1 MSRPIVHI
9 EIVSKDPAKSNAF
22 AGKLFG
28 WETSH
33 MAEYDYHGWKSENVA
48 GAFPGINE
56 MMKEGSVILY
66 VNSENIEADLE
77 AIKAE
82 GGSPLGEIVPIPG
95 MGRFAHFA
103 DPTGAIMALWQSD
116 PMPE

>member
-33 MAEYDYHGWKSENVA
+33 MPEYDYHGWKTENVA
-48 GAFPGINE
+48 GAFPSTNF
-56 MMKEGSVILY
+56 MKEGSVILY
-66 VNSENIEADLE
+66 LGSENLEADME
-77 AIKAE
+77 QIKAE
-82 GGSPLGEIVPIPG
+82 GGTVVGEIVPIPG
-95 MGRFAHFA
+95 MGRYVHFA
-103 DPTGAIMALWQSD
+103 DPTGAVMALWQNA
-116 PMPE
+116 PEAQ